1 MMSAFL
7 QHAGFINLILS
18 LQKRPRLDMSQDG
31 QRRGKRMFGVL
42 MGTLNKFKTDT
53 STKTTAVRIS
63 FSCQGCHESIV
74 LIYCVI
80 FRRSTEKRL
89 RTS

>member
-1 MMSAFL
+1 MISLSL
-7 QHAGFINLILS
+7 QHAGLLNILS

-42 MGTLNKFKTDT
+42 MGTLSKFKTET
-53 STKTTAVRIS
+53 SNKTTAVRIAFIS
-63 FSCQGCHESIV
+63 QQLSIGYTD
-74 LIYCVI
+74 LLRI

-89 RTS
+89 KTS